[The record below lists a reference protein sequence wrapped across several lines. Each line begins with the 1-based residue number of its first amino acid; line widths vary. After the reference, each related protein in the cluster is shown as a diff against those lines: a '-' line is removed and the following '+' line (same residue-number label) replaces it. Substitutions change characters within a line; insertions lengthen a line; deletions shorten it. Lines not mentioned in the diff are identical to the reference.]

1 MLARVDRSVGLRR
14 GAYVCTVYTQR
25 KGDVVAVKD
34 RRLNLRTTV
43 LQDDRLRQAAE
54 ATNKSVSEFVLESA
68 VERAEMVL
76 ADQRW
81 FVLSEENF
89 SHVEKL
95 LERPADFRKLAELFA
110 GDSPFGKEFS
120 LGG

>member
-1 MLARVDRSVGLRR
+1 M
-14 GAYVCTVYTQR
+14 T
-25 KGDVVAVKD
+25 VKD
-34 RRLNLRTTV
+34 RRLNLRTTA

-81 FVLSEENF
+81 FVLREENF

-95 LERPADFRKLAELFA
+95 LEHPADFRKLAELFA
-110 GDSPFGKEFS
+110 ADSPFGKEFS
-120 LGG
+120 FGG